1 VQPDF
6 WLDRWRTAQ
15 IGFHQAAADRH
26 LKAYWPRLK
35 LPPNSPVFVPLCGKS
50 LDLMWLR
57 SSGSAVKGVELSP
70 IALESFLM
78 EHGIPARRRV
88 LESFDVYEADGF
100 TLFRGDYFKLTSML
114 LGNVSAVYDRAALIA
129 WPPAMR
135 AAYVEH
141 LTSLVQPGTQT
152 LLIVVEY
159 PPEQMKGPPFPLSCD
174 AIEDLYADNY
184 SIEELGRHEILE
196 LEPRLKA
203 RGLTELREVCYRM
216 TRLQYTSASRY
227 ITSKNEHTNRAEIP

>member
-1 VQPDF
+1 MQPDF

-26 LKAYWPRLK
+26 LKAYWPRFH
-35 LPPNSPVFVPLCGKS
+35 LPANSQVFVPLCDKS

-57 SSGSAVKGVELSP
+57 DQGHWVKGVELSP
-70 IALESFLM
+70 IALESFVV
-78 EHGIPARRRV
+78 EHGIPARRR
-88 LESFDVYEADGF
+88 LIENFDVYESDGF
-100 TLFRGDYFKLTSML
+100 TLFRGDFFKLTPAL

-129 WPPAMR
+129 WEPAQR
-135 AAYVEH
+135 ESYVKH
-141 LTSLVQPGTQT
+141 LDSLTARGTQM
-152 LLIVVEY
+152 LLIAVEY
-159 PPEQMKGPPFPLSCD
+159 PPAQMKGPPFPLTLR
-174 AIEDLYADNY
+174 EVENLYAGNY

-216 TRLQYTSASRY
+216 TRL
-227 ITSKNEHTNRAEIP
+227 